1 MRKLGVFQLLGPVAL
16 FLALAAA
23 DAAAYALQR
32 APSCEWLWWLNLRG
46 FEVFQRSHYALAAI
60 TGADHSQLAWIAL
73 PLLAAAVLG
82 TVYRR
87 SLLLALSSNLSFIY
101 IVFVAIVW
109 AGFHP
114 EAQASLAGGLPV
126 TIHPDTLV
134 LVPLVGFSLVS
145 FVVSHAVYLMKVRA
159 EPLR

>member
-1 MRKLGVFQLLGPVAL
+1 MRKLGAFQLLGPVAL

-23 DAAAYALQR
+23 DAAAFALQW

-46 FEVFQRSHYALAAI
+46 FEVFQRSHYALVAV

-101 IVFVAIVW
+101 IMFVAIGWV
-109 AGFHP
+109 GFKP
-114 EAQASLAGGLPV
+114 AALASLAGGFP
-126 TIHPDTLV
+126 TAFRADTVL
-134 LVPLVGFSLVS
+134 LVPLVSLSLVS